1 MIASSFLYLPPLLA
15 LAHANSVPTC
25 LDSPPPPQSLPGID
39 DCLRLNK
46 AIREYSRSFGN
57 IPQIWAHGPQ
67 EPGRGVSLP
76 HAFTI
81 TQGNDCEVLV
91 DTAYDGATDTFPIR
105 EIAVVTRIL
114 VSECLAGMD
123 RGYPTLGHML
133 AGPGQRILVSLRR
146 YDGSHVV
153 TEKNNTA
160 LVFNGTELTIMGA
173 TLDSG
178 ANLTST
184 G

>member
-25 LDSPPPPQSLPGID
+25 LAPPPPSQSLPSIN

-46 AIREYSRSFGN
+46 EIKEYSKFWGDE
-57 IPQIWAHGPQ
+57 PQIWASDPQ
-67 EPGRGVSLP
+67 EPGRGVSVP
-76 HAFTI
+76 HPFTMRDA
-81 TQGNDCEVLV
+81 NDCEVFV
-91 DTAYDGATDTFPIR
+91 DTAYDGATDIFPISA
-105 EIAVVTRIL
+105 IAVVARIL

-123 RGYPTLGHML
+123 KGYPTLGNIL
-133 AGPGQRILVSLRR
+133 AGPGQRIRVFLRR
-146 YDGSHVV
+146 YDEFHVV
-153 TEKNNTA
+153 TAKNNTA
-160 LVFNGTELTIMGA
+160 LVFNRTELTTLGA
-173 TLDSG
+173 ALDSG